1 MRNHSSRRL
10 TADGGLAL
18 ATLTAVAAMAV
29 MAAATPGSSPQARA
43 APGPTATVTSS
54 HAA

>member
-29 MAAATPGSSPQARA
+29 MTAVTTGGSPQAHP
-43 APGPTATVTSS
+43 APGPTTTMTSS
-54 HAA
+54 SAA